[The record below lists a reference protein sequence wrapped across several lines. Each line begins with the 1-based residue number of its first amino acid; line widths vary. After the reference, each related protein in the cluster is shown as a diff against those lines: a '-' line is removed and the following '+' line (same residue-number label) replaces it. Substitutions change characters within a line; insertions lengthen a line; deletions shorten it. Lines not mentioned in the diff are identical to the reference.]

1 MLTFF
6 FFFFFFPL
14 LFKSQVLK
22 RLKDIH
28 CNDSTA
34 TKLGFQSEWKQ
45 ETPLKYVSHPIL
57 LTKKKMEKEK
67 GNIKY

>member
-1 MLTFF
+1 M
-6 FFFFFFPL
+6 
-14 LFKSQVLK
+14 FKTQVLK

-45 ETPLKYVSHPIL
+45 ETPLKYISHPIVL
-57 LTKKKMEKEK
+57 IPNKEENGKREKETL
-67 GNIKY
+67 NIDSVAC